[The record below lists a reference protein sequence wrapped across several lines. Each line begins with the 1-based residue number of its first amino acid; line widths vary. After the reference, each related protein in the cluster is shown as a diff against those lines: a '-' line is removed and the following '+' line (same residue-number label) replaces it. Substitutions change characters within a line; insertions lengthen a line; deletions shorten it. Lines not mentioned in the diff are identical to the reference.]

1 MITTRFVKM
10 ALSGFVAT
18 IALTGGHSGPASRA
32 EMPSD
37 SQAAQLAA
45 IAATKASSALAAHD
59 YRSAIDAAETAV
71 GYAPRDAGYRLI
83 LAQAYLGGGRFASAE
98 TGFADVLT
106 LSPDNA
112 RAALNLALVQI
123 ARGKND
129 AALVTLGDYREKL
142 AAPDYALAAALAGDV
157 ETAVVTLETAI
168 RAGSNDAKT
177 RQNLA
182 LAYAMA
188 GKWANA
194 RAMAQQDLSGADTDT
209 RLGEWLTFVRPGSS
223 YDQVASLLGVKPM
236 LSDTGQPQRLALNAG
251 SVTAVA
257 MAEPLAAPAPVAAP
271 APEPV
276 FETVEVAAP
285 APEPVFETAEVAAP
299 APVQAAPV
307 RREIV
312 QPLPVRAPAPVE
324 TIRAAALPAKQM
336 VVPRAKPAPSI
347 AAAVQ
352 PKPARS
358 VAAGKFVVQ
367 LGAFQNAAVSRDAWR
382 RMAPRYRLSAFDPA
396 NSSARVGGASYV
408 RLAVGGFAT
417 RAEASLVCSR
427 IRSAGGSCF
436 VRGRLGDAPAQ
447 WVMRGL
453 PKAARPVRMASR

>member
-59 YRSAIDAAETAV
+59 YRSAVDAAETAV

-157 ETAVVTLETAI
+157 ETAVITLETAI
-168 RAGSNDAKT
+168 RAGSSDAKT

-236 LSDTGQPQRLALNAG
+236 LSDTGQPQRLALIAG

-271 APEPV
+271 AP
-276 FETVEVAAP
+276 A
-285 APEPVFETAEVAAP
+285 PVFETAEVAAP
-299 APVQAAPV
+299 APVQAALV